1 LVLFSQI
8 EFEIVFETI
17 TFSSFGMVYVTKI
30 SRGLIWV
37 NDNLVWLLR
46 NWSKEKKEKKGK

>member
-46 NWSKEKKEKKGK
+46 NWIKEKKEKKGK